1 MKRFLLKIIDV
12 FSIPLAC
19 IWNAKV
25 SFAINS
31 LLNRIY
37 YCIIGR
43 RFNGAKGLKVY
54 GHPVMITGAKH
65 IKVGENVTICR
76 MARIDAVTHY
86 PNTGQVFTPDLEI
99 GDNAVIQVSCHIGC
113 INKVRIGKY
122 TTIAARTLVTD
133 HTHGTVEANDLE
145 LPPRHRDLYS
155 KGPVIIGDY
164 VMIGEGC
171 AIMPGVTIG
180 DHAVIGAN
188 SVVTKDI
195 PPFCVAAGNPAK
207 VIRNMLEQ
215 KQ

>member
-1 MKRFLLKIIDV
+1 MKKFVKKLIYV
-12 FSIPLAC
+12 MSWPLAFL
-19 IWNAKV
+19 WNAKV
-25 SFAINS
+25 SAFFNALRDSVYSCIVS
-31 LLNRIY
+31 HRLKGAEGLN
-37 YCIIGR
+37 
-43 RFNGAKGLKVY
+43 VY
-54 GHPVMITGAKH
+54 GRPVMISGAEH
-65 IKVGENVTICR
+65 IRVGKNVTICR
-76 MARIDAVTHY
+76 LARIDAVTFY
-86 PNTGQVFTPDLEI
+86 PNTGQTFTPDFEI

-133 HTHGTVEANDLE
+133 HTHGTVEEDNLE
-145 LPPRHRDLYS
+145 LPPRHRKLYS

-195 PPFCVAAGNPAK
+195 PPYSVACGNPAK
-207 VIRNMLEQ
+207 VIKCMKNE
-215 KQ
+215 